1 MCQLKTANFANTTE
15 LLNIKFLLKQKK
27 YYATFVNEIGL
38 FSLSRISFDGCNQH
52 THLSFNFTELNENIK
67 VCWKTKL
74 VVIIHENK
82 KLLSQRSLLWNGL
95 KSKQPHKWLHN
106 LLQFEFGNVKKLLRY
121 KIFAN
126 HLSAFPCTFYP
137 LAMFILN
144 IYYSQKLWSRKMNG
158 KRFYHIRIEK

>member
-82 KLLSQRSLLWNGL
+82 KNYFLNEVYFETDWKASSHTNGC
-95 KSKQPHKWLHN
+95 
-106 LLQFEFGNVKKLLRY
+106 
-121 KIFAN
+121 I
-126 HLSAFPCTFYP
+126 
-137 LAMFILN
+137 
-144 IYYSQKLWSRKMNG
+144 IYYSLNLETLKNCYVIKYLLTICLH
-158 KRFYHIRIEK
+158 FHVHFIH